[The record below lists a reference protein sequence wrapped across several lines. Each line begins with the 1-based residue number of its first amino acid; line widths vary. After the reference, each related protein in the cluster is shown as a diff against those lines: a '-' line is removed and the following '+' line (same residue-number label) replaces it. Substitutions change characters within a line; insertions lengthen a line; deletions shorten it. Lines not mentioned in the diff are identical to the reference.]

1 MKGNYIID
9 VEQIDRDDYLILHS
23 ASTGELIG
31 QLKITP
37 QDYWIMMPVAEHL
50 LIYRL
55 LTAVPNPGIRV
66 YEITETPH

>member
-1 MKGNYIID
+1 
-9 VEQIDRDDYLILHS
+9 LILHS